1 MVRAGQRG
9 GRRPRGVS
17 IRAGASLKVSAI
29 WVGASGAQG
38 GGGRQGSGVS
48 RQQGMPVR
56 KGRKGGKRPH
66 LSRVDTGTETVAI
79 TGWGVG
85 EGAGKKGEAGV
96 GSV

>member
-1 MVRAGQRG
+1 MGAEGKEAGCQD
-9 GRRPRGVS
+9 S
-17 IRAGASLKVSAI
+17 T
-29 WVGASGAQG
+29 
-38 GGGRQGSGVS
+38 
-48 RQQGMPVR
+48 GMPVR
-56 KGRKGGKRPH
+56 KGREGGKRPH